1 MNYPLVTKY
10 LSYIAIVCSIMMLPA
25 FLCSIW
31 YAERTATVAFAT
43 SAALCL
49 LVALATYRLG
59 KNAPDTMRQRESL
72 ALVGFS
78 WILAAA
84 LGALPFVISGVLPN
98 PIDAFFESM
107 SGFTTTGS
115 TVLVDIE
122 AAPRSILFWRSM
134 TQWLGGI
141 GIAVLVVAVL
151 PYLGAGGKQLFKL
164 EAPGPESRSFR
175 PRIRDTAKF
184 LCQFYAGLTV
194 VLFALLW
201 LEGMTP
207 FDAICHTF
215 SAVSTGGFSTR
226 QASLAAF
233 EGDLI
238 PLTIL
243 IFMVIAATN
252 FGLFFAM
259 LRGSRQPFWRDS
271 EFRVFVGILVL
282 ATFLMTLNL
291 MGIHGRPGPEL
302 KAALDQGY
310 EGSRY
315 LDIEDQTY
323 AFTDALRM
331 SAFQAG
337 SIMTTTGFVT
347 DDFDLWP
354 HFSRSML
361 LVLMFVGGCGGS
373 TAGGFK
379 VVRVIML
386 VKMAYWRLERSFRPK
401 TIRVVR
407 VGEEVVEEEIQRQ
420 VSGFFVLYLVW
431 FLFGTLL
438 ISAFG
443 LPFETSTT
451 AVLATM
457 NNIGPGLGLVGANV
471 DYHLLPPVTKLFLS
485 FCMVLGRLEIFTI
498 CVLFLPSFWRS
509 RWTK

>member
-1 MNYPLVTKY
+1 MSYKLVLRY
-10 LSYIAIVCSIMMLPA
+10 LAYIAIVCGITMVPALICSLVYVETMEAIVFVGSIAICLA
-25 FLCSIW
+25 VS
-31 YAERTATVAFAT
+31 YALYLIGR
-43 SAALCL
+43 
-49 LVALATYRLG
+49 
-59 KNAPDTMRQRESL
+59 NAPDAMRQRESL

-78 WILAAA
+78 WILAAG
-84 LGALPFVISGVLPN
+84 LGALPYMFSGILVN
-98 PIDAFFESM
+98 PADAFFESM

-115 TVLVDIE
+115 TVLQDIE

-151 PYLGAGGKQLFKL
+151 PYLGAGGKQMFKL
-164 EAPGPESRSFR
+164 EAPGPESKSFR

-184 LCQFYAGLTV
+184 LCQFYLGLSA
-194 VLFALLW
+194 VLFVLLW
-201 LEGMTP
+201 AEGMSP

-215 SAVSTGGFSTR
+215 ATVSTGGFSTR
-226 QASLAAF
+226 QASLGAF
-233 EGDLI
+233 DSELI
-238 PLTIL
+238 KLTVL
-243 IFMVIAATN
+243 VFMVVAATN
-252 FGLFFAM
+252 FGLFFAA
-259 LRGSRQPFWRDS
+259 LRGQRKAFWRDA
-271 EFRVFVGILVL
+271 EFQVFIGILALGTV
-282 ATFLMTLNL
+282 LMTLNL
-291 MGIHGRPGPEL
+291 MGLHGHPSPEL
-302 KAALDQGY
+302 REALAQGF
-310 EGSRY
+310 EGARY
-315 LDIEDQTY
+315 QGIEDQEY
-323 AFTDALRM
+323 GFFDALRR
-331 SAFQAG
+331 SAFQAA

-354 HFSRSML
+354 HFSRSLL

-379 VVRVIML
+379 VIRIIML

-420 VSGFFVLYLVW
+420 VSGFFVLYLMW
-431 FLFGTLL
+431 FLLGTLL
-438 ISAFG
+438 ISGFG

-471 DYHLLPPVTKLFLS
+471 DYHLLPSVVKLFLS

-509 RWTK
+509 KWTK